1 MAARARYKRGSSLQ
15 NRLGI
20 FLSIIVVFMLFTV
33 VSVKS
38 ASLLE
43 KEKEYQAKED
53 SLQKQIEEENQ
64 RSEEIAEF
72 ETYTQTRKY
81 IEDVARDKLGLVY
94 PGEIIFKDEDQ
105 GK

>member
-1 MAARARYKRGSSLQ
+1 MATRARYKRGSSLQ

-20 FLSIIVVFMLFTV
+20 LLSIVVVLLLLTV

-38 ASLLE
+38 VSLLK
-43 KEKEYQAKED
+43 KEKEYKAKEEA
-53 SLQKQIEEENQ
+53 LELQIEQETE
-64 RSEEIAEF
+64 RSEEIAEY
-72 ETYTQTRKY
+72 EKYTQTRKY
-81 IEDVARDKLGLVY
+81 IEDVAREKLGLVY